1 MSRLT
6 LILTLLLTLGPAQA
20 MACRQPD
27 DAARLTDATLSA
39 INAERQQRGMAA
51 LSPDPRLSEAALAHA
66 CDSAAR
72 NRMGHE
78 GSDGSD
84 LGDRVE
90 RQGYDF
96 RAIAENVAAGY
107 RTPTSV
113 VQGWMN
119 SSGHRRNILTRNARD
134 VGLGIA
140 AAPDGTLHWVLN
152 LGTDR

>member
-6 LILTLLLTLGPAQA
+6 LILTLLLALGPAQA

-27 DAARLTDATLSA
+27 NAARMTDATLTA
-39 INAERQQRGMAA
+39 LNTERERRGMAP
-51 LSPDPRLSEAALAHA
+51 LTPEPRLTSAALAHA

-107 RTPTSV
+107 PSPAAV

-119 SSGHRRNILTRNARD
+119 SPGHRRNILTRNAKD

-140 AAPDGTLHWVLN
+140 TARDGTLHWVLN

>member
-1 MSRLT
+1 MSRFT
-6 LILTLLLTLGPAQA
+6 LMLTLLLALGPAQA

-27 DAARLTDATLSA
+27 DAARMADATLTA
-39 INAERQQRGMAA
+39 INAERTQRGMAP
-51 LSPDPRLSEAALAHA
+51 LSPDPRLTKAALAHA

-72 NRMGHE
+72 NRMDHE

-107 RTPTSV
+107 PSPAAV

-119 SSGHRRNILTRNARD
+119 SSGHRRNILTRNADD

-140 AAPDGTLHWVLN
+140 TARDGTLHWVLN

>member
-1 MSRLT
+1 MFRPL

-27 DAARLTDATLSA
+27 DAARMTDTTLAA
-39 INAERQQRGMAA
+39 INAKREQRGMAA
-51 LSPDPRLSEAALAHA
+51 LTPDPRLTEAALAHA

-72 NRMGHE
+72 NRMSHE

-84 LGDRVE
+84 LGDRVKRE
-90 RQGYDF
+90 GYRY

-113 VQGWMN
+113 VEGWMG

-140 AAPDGTLHWVLN
+140 TARDGTLHWVLN

>member
-1 MSRLT
+1 MSRLS

-27 DAARLTDATLSA
+27 DAARMAEATLAA
-39 INAERQQRGMAA
+39 INAERDQRGMAT
-51 LSPDPRLSEAALAHA
+51 LTPDPRLISAALAHA

-72 NRMGHE
+72 NRMSHR

-84 LGDRVE
+84 LGDRVKRE
-90 RQGYDF
+90 GYRY

-107 RTPTSV
+107 RTPASV
-113 VQGWMN
+113 VQGWMD

-140 AAPDGTLHWVLN
+140 TASDGTLHWVLN